1 MNIPIQQ
8 WTCLAIAHTHTHT
21 LTPTLAHTHTFI
33 VMLLLSRFISPH
45 RSYDRPKM
53 IDSFQGKHVRDIACG
68 SCHSAVITSNG
79 ELYCW
84 GLGDH
89 GRLGHGDTA
98 TQTKPKQVRIEKA
111 RVENYTVK

>member
-1 MNIPIQQ
+1 M
-8 WTCLAIAHTHTHT
+8 
-21 LTPTLAHTHTFI
+21 
-33 VMLLLSRFISPH
+33 SSH
-45 RSYDRPKM
+45 RSYDRPRM

-98 TQTKPKQVRIEKA
+98 TQTKPKQA
-111 RVENYTVK
+111 REDSRCEILLVSVCVLVIHRYVLWRRCV

>member
-1 MNIPIQQ
+1 
-8 WTCLAIAHTHTHT
+8 
-21 LTPTLAHTHTFI
+21 
-33 VMLLLSRFISPH
+33 
-45 RSYDRPKM
+45 M